1 MIFLLDFQN
10 PTNFYITL
18 LFSARYMA
26 INCVYNFD
34 SRKFYILCHQCIN
47 FTLITSTFEIQPFFP
62 SCKFPPSFIFLAIL
76 MHLFFLHMKIK
87 SFSLKRYAEF
97 FLQFC

>member
-18 LFSARYMA
+18 IFLPDIWQLIVFITLIQES
-26 INCVYNFD
+26 FT
-34 SRKFYILCHQCIN
+34 FLCHQCIN

-62 SCKFPPSFIFLAIL
+62 RQQL
-76 MHLFFLHMKIK
+76 
-87 SFSLKRYAEF
+87 
-97 FLQFC
+97 